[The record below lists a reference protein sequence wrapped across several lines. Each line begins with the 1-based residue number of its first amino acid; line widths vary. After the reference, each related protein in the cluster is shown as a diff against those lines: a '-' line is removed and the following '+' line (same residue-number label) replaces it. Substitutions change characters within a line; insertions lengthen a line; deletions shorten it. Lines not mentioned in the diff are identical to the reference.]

1 MLRQMGKSSA
11 MNRCMRGAGRGIHG
25 LCALFQA
32 HYFPV
37 QARRSFVYI
46 ESHVH
51 NEVISCNRAR
61 TSQLRISP

>member
-11 MNRCMRGAGRGIHG
+11 MNRCIRAGRGIHG
-25 LCALFQA
+25 LRDLFQA